1 MKKIIFCFALLSAIL
16 IGMVS
21 APSASA
27 EGTLEIGPM
36 EMAVGWRFQGVVE
49 WTEDAASS
57 GAGTLQTSIP
67 LGTPD
72 GLGTDYTQEI
82 YDRHR
87 IWLKGKI
94 GDHVSF
100 VYQTD
105 EGFRGL
111 SSATA
116 VGSNQGGLETRD
128 AYVTIH
134 FFNELNLSAGV
145 MKIPFS
151 RLRNESAFNQLTVAR
166 PFIEAMATQS
176 ATGVAAKRDRTV
188 MLWGN
193 LFEDR
198 IQYRATSTDG
208 VLSLD
213 GEDKN
218 RYGGRVHVA
227 LLDPEPGLGYA
238 GTYRGTKTILT
249 IGGGLDSQAN
259 TRGTNAAPEDN
270 FAWTIDGLLE
280 YPLDMG
286 VPSLQG
292 AYFNLDTNDT
302 VEAIEGDGW
311 YLQAGWLF
319 PEVAALFGGDVQFF
333 GKYTTWSPDTKT
345 SINNRDEYGLGA
357 NLYLAGQNVK
367 LVGQWQQT
375 TFDSQVASTTAKDF
389 STFTTMVQVQF
400 K

>member
-1 MKKIIFCFALLSAIL
+1 
-16 IGMVS
+16 
-21 APSASA
+21 
-27 EGTLEIGPM
+27 
-36 EMAVGWRFQGVVE
+36 
-49 WTEDAASS
+49 
-57 GAGTLQTSIP
+57 
-67 LGTPD
+67 
-72 GLGTDYTQEI
+72 
-82 YDRHR
+82 
-87 IWLKGKI
+87 
-94 GDHVSF
+94 
-100 VYQTD
+100 
-105 EGFRGL
+105 
-111 SSATA
+111 
-116 VGSNQGGLETRD
+116 
-128 AYVTIH
+128 
-134 FFNELNLSAGV
+134 FNELNLSAGV

-333 GKYTTWSPDTKT
+333 GKYT
-345 SINNRDEYGLGA
+345 
-357 NLYLAGQNVK
+357 
-367 LVGQWQQT
+367 
-375 TFDSQVASTTAKDF
+375 
-389 STFTTMVQVQF
+389 
-400 K
+400 